1 MAKQLPQQ
9 VDWIIIGAGGSG
21 LWLALELYLNG
32 LLETHSLAIWEKD
45 AHKTNDRTWCF
56 WAKETDP
63 FLDQIISKSWTR
75 HEFEGQHVDLAPY
88 QYHHIRS
95 EDFYQACKNILN
107 TQKNVFW
114 VRDEVV
120 ALEEQKNAVQVKGK
134 ECNMTAKKVFNSAPL
149 IPGKNTSLPKIDLWQ
164 SFVGYHV
171 EWPEEVLDPESMK
184 LMDFEVE
191 QLGATQFMYVLPFG
205 KKSALVE
212 LTRFGSEV
220 LRKEEAHD
228 ILESYCKNIGSDF
241 QIKDIEQAKIPMS
254 NVFNNYKSH
263 HPFRS
268 RVIPLGTMGGAIKPS
283 TGYGFLNMRV
293 HAQEI
298 AHALKQK
305 SGIPKIQ
312 RPYRFRLYDQLLLNI
327 LVQQPE
333 QGRPIF
339 QRLFRNQPIQRILK
353 FLDER
358 THILEEAKIF
368 TPLPAGIFLD
378 QLFKEWR
385 LK

>member
-1 MAKQLPQQ
+1 
-9 VDWIIIGAGGSG
+9 
-21 LWLALELYLNG
+21 
-32 LLETHSLAIWEKD
+32 
-45 AHKTNDRTWCF
+45 
-56 WAKETDP
+56 
-63 FLDQIISKSWTR
+63 
-75 HEFEGQHVDLAPY
+75 
-88 QYHHIRS
+88 
-95 EDFYQACKNILN
+95 
-107 TQKNVFW
+107 
-114 VRDEVV
+114 
-120 ALEEQKNAVQVKGK
+120 
-134 ECNMTAKKVFNSAPL
+134 
-149 IPGKNTSLPKIDLWQ
+149 
-164 SFVGYHV
+164 
-171 EWPEEVLDPESMK
+171 
-184 LMDFEVE
+184 
-191 QLGATQFMYVLPFG
+191 
-205 KKSALVE
+205 
-212 LTRFGSEV
+212 
-220 LRKEEAHD
+220 
-228 ILESYCKNIGSDF
+228 
-241 QIKDIEQAKIPMS
+241 
-254 NVFNNYKSH
+254 
-263 HPFRS
+263 
-268 RVIPLGTMGGAIKPS
+268 MGGAIKPS